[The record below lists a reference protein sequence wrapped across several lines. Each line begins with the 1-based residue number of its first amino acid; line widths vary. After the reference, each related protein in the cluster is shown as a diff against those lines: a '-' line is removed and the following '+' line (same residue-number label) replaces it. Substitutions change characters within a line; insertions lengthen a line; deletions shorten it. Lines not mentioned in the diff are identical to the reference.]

1 MNPRSFPSAAGLV
14 RHGAALTAMFLL
26 AGCQLLQPPAEP
38 AVEEAPPTPPE
49 PVYVEPVATH
59 RFELQ
64 PEQDVIGTLQV
75 TKVQG
80 EDTFSDIARRFNVGY
95 EEMVRANPGIDPW
108 VPGVGREVVVPT
120 QYVLPDAPREGLVIN
135 LAQLRVYYFPK
146 VKEGEP
152 QTVLTHPIGVG
163 KVGWSTPEGATKIVS
178 KTKNPTWTP
187 PASVRKE
194 HLEAGDPLPRVVPP
208 GPDNP
213 LGAYKMTLGWPSYL
227 VHGTNKPYGVG
238 MRSSHGCIRFY
249 PEDIAELY
257 GDIPVGTKVT
267 VVNQPFVFGWRE
279 GALFVQAFP
288 VAEDDERE
296 HPSGADALLNAAI
309 SDRMWQTVKQHN
321 VSVDLEL
328 VTKLADDP
336 RGIAVP
342 VTRTQR
348 PEINAQRGS
357 KKKLPAQ
364 PAPGLTLEQ
373 YVVSARHVENRVPEG
388 ANWNGKEEL
397 LVTAEEFEAARNGT
411 ILPKEKPAP
420 SKKKTPAPAAAK
432 KPAAKPPVA
441 TTARSETTA
450 AAPASP
456 ASAAKGTR

>member
-1 MNPRSFPSAAGLV
+1 MSVVVGPIRL
-14 RHGAALTAMFLL
+14 GAALTAMSLL
-26 AGCQLLQPPAEP
+26 AGCQFLQPQPEP
-38 AVEEAPPTPPE
+38 VVQEAPPAPPA

-64 PEQDVIGTLQV
+64 PEDDVIGLLQV

-108 VPGVGREVVVPT
+108 VPGVDREVVVPT
-120 QYVLPDAPREGLVIN
+120 QFVLPNAPREGLVIN

-163 KVGWSTPEGATKIVS
+163 KVGWSTPEGTTKITS
-178 KTKNPTWTP
+178 KARNPTWTP

-194 HLEAGDPLPRVVPP
+194 HREAGDPLPRVVPP

-257 GDIPVGTKVT
+257 DDVPVGTKVT
-267 VVNQPFVFGWRE
+267 VVNQPFVFGWHR

-296 HPSGADALLNAAI
+296 HPSGADTLLNAAI

-321 VSVDLEL
+321 VSIDLDL
-328 VTKLADDP
+328 VTKLANDP

-342 VTRTQR
+342 VTRTLR

-357 KKKLPAQ
+357 RKKIPAQ
-364 PAPGLTLEQ
+364 PAPGLTVEQ
-373 YVVSARHVENRVPEG
+373 YVASARHVENRVPEG

-397 LVTAEEFEAARNGT
+397 LVTAEQFEAARNGI
-411 ILPKEKPAP
+411 ILPKEKPV
-420 SKKKTPAPAAAK
+420 KKTPAPATTK
-432 KPAAKPPVA
+432 KPVA
-441 TTARSETTA
+441 TTAKSEPIA
-450 AAPASP
+450 AAPVSG
-456 ASAAKGTR
+456 SAGNKGSR